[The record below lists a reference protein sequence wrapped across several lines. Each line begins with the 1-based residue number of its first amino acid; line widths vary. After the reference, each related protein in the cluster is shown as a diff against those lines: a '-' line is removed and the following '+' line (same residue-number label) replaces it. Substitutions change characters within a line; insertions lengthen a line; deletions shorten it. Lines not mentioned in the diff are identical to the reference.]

1 MKQRINIDQ
10 LQELTSDQQNKLR
23 DLWKPKQYDYVAYT
37 YEYYEKLITN
47 EVVIKGLYNNDPN
60 FVEEV
65 SDLEGE
71 YVFPK
76 CNCLP
81 LMNIGQMIEILGN
94 DWYDELFICQFYHN
108 EYYVE
113 NSYDGEFVDAL
124 WEKVKYIL

>member
-10 LQELTSDQQNKLR
+10 LQELSLGQQNKLR
-23 DLWKPKQYDYVAYT
+23 ELWHPKQYDYVAYT
-37 YEYYEKLITN
+37 YEYYEKLTTS

-76 CNCLP
+76 ENCLP
-81 LMNIGQMIEILGN
+81 ILDIGQMFEMLLGCSCIDCTLRMLDERIEGKIYGM
-94 DWYDELFICQFYHN
+94 ELC
-108 EYYVE
+108 
-113 NSYDGEFVDAL
+113 DAL
-124 WEKVKYIL
+124 WKLIKEYLSE

>member
-10 LQELTSDQQNKLR
+10 LQELTLIQQNKLR
-23 DLWKPKQYDYVAYT
+23 ELWQPKQYDYVAYT
-37 YEYYEKLITN
+37 YEYYEKWEIN
-47 EVVIKGLYNNDPN
+47 EVIIKGLYNGNPTK
-60 FVEEV
+60 VEEI
-65 SDLEGE
+65 SNIDGE
-71 YVFPK
+71 YVFMK
-76 CNCLP
+76 DKCLP
-81 LMNIGQMIEILGN
+81 ILNIGQMIEILGN